1 MIRFNDVSKSY
12 GRGDVAVHA
21 VRNLTLEIPRGV
33 FTAIV
38 GASGS
43 GKTTLLHLL
52 GALDRPTAGTVEVNG
67 ENLGAMNDAKRTR
80 YRREKV
86 GFVFQFF
93 NLLPTMSALE
103 NVCLPAEL
111 CGKPEGWA
119 RERAS
124 ALLEQVKL
132 GHRMAHRP
140 DSLSGGEMQRVA
152 IARALIMDPP
162 LIIADEPTGNLDSK
176 TGSAVLELL
185 KSAAGGERG
194 LVLVTHDREVAARAD
209 QTLTMQD
216 GRLLAGTA

>member
-12 GRGDVAVHA
+12 GHGDVAVHA
-21 VRNLTLEIPRGV
+21 VKNLTLEIPSGV
-33 FTAIV
+33 FTAII

-52 GALDRPTAGTVEVNG
+52 GALDRPTTGTVEVNG
-67 ENLGAMNDAKRTR
+67 ENLGAMNDAERTR

-93 NLLPTMSALE
+93 NLLPTMSAIE

-111 CGKPEGWA
+111 SGKPGAWA

-124 ALLEQVKL
+124 ALLDQVKL
-132 GHRMAHRP
+132 GHRKGHRP

-152 IARALIMDPP
+152 IARALVMDPP

-176 TGSAVLELL
+176 TGSAVLEVL
-185 KSAAGGERG
+185 KSAAGGERS
-194 LVLVTHDREVAARAD
+194 LILVTHDKAVAERAD
-209 QTLTMQD
+209 QVLTMRD
-216 GRLLAGTA
+216 GRLMADAG